1 MKGRRPVKEWFWNLD
16 MSCVCVPFRGWMGKT
31 KDLSPFERGM
41 VVGARR
47 TSLSV
52 SRTAPLLG
60 FSHSTVSRLCQDWST
75 TQRTSSQHDT
85 TVGSIG
91 VEMGQHPCGMLLTHC
106 SRCTGEFRLF
116 WGQRGQL
123 NIVLFFLPLIFLWPP
138 LIIDA
143 NTFLGSVYTMR
154 YIMLKLVCRA
164 G

>member
-1 MKGRRPVKEWFWNLD
+1 MLLKPWHGL
-16 MSCVCVPFRGWMGKT
+16 CVCAIQRVNGQDKRCK
-31 KDLSPFERGM
+31 
-41 VVGARR
+41 
-47 TSLSV
+47 SLWTGYGSGCQAHQCQELH
-52 SRTAPLLG
+52 RCWG
-60 FSHSTVSRLCQDWST
+60 FHTTVSRLCQDWST

-123 NIVLFFLPLIFLWPP
+123 NIVFVFLPLIFLWPP